1 MHKGSLNH
9 RDSANKTTLSTKV
22 WELRDA
28 GHQPVVKFKIVKTA
42 PSADTCSSRC
52 QLCLCEKK
60 HILYENDQLMLNSR
74 DEIFTRCR
82 HRARWKVG
90 KCV

>member
-28 GHQPVVKFKIVKTA
+28 GHQPVVKFNIVKTA

-52 QLCLCEKK
+52 QLCLSEKK
-60 HILYENDQLMLNSR
+60 QILYENDQLMLNSR
-74 DEIFTRCR
+74 DEIFSRCR

-90 KCV
+90 NCV